1 MQCHCGHNQ
10 SGSCVEIVP
19 IFHSLTHEEM
29 DEVARIAQAV
39 TFQRG
44 DQIYAMGDHPDSLFV
59 IHTGR
64 VKVYRLSDTGKEQ
77 VLRVLGPGDFLGE
90 LSLFSHTPM
99 SDFSE
104 ALEEGTMCL
113 IAGDRLR
120 GLMGRYPQI
129 AFKILEELSRRL
141 ERTEQLLE
149 NISLHSAERRL
160 AAALLEMSEGS
171 LEIRLS
177 LSKGDLASQLGM
189 TQETLSRRLTA
200 FEGLG
205 LIEQVGQRSIRLL
218 DREELERIA
227 SGG

>member
-1 MQCHCGHNQ
+1 
-10 SGSCVEIVP
+10 
-19 IFHSLTHEEM
+19 
-29 DEVARIAQAV
+29 
-39 TFQRG
+39 
-44 DQIYAMGDHPDSLFV
+44 
-59 IHTGR
+59 
-64 VKVYRLSDTGKEQ
+64 
-77 VLRVLGPGDFLGE
+77 
-90 LSLFSHTPM
+90 M

-104 ALEEGTMCL
+104 ALEEGTMCV

>member
-1 MQCHCGHNQ
+1 
-10 SGSCVEIVP
+10 
-19 IFHSLTHEEM
+19 
-29 DEVARIAQAV
+29 
-39 TFQRG
+39 
-44 DQIYAMGDHPDSLFV
+44 
-59 IHTGR
+59 
-64 VKVYRLSDTGKEQ
+64 
-77 VLRVLGPGDFLGE
+77 
-90 LSLFSHTPM
+90 
-99 SDFSE
+99 
-104 ALEEGTMCL
+104 
-113 IAGDRLR
+113 
-120 GLMGRYPQI
+120 MGRYPQI